1 MRSTP
6 PPDSWNKAY
15 CIFFLQGIGQLFP
28 WNVFI
33 NAEDYFRRRL
43 CGSAFENNFENFIS
57 AGYNIAAIAGLV
69 LALRYQERWNLSGRI
84 MGSLAVSMLTFLA
97 CGTFVLAEGI
107 DSTLL
112 FFWTLGLIIV
122 SGLATAVLQGGLF
135 SMASAF
141 PPRYTQA
148 MMAGQGLAGLAVALA
163 GLFTTLAGP
172 DDQSCI
178 VDPTEAFTNS
188 PLDSSSSS
196 GSGGS
201 GDGAFTDHHPAR
213 RAGVLAL
220 DGSGGPVGSPPCA
233 AYTRDWGTLVYF
245 GVAVVVLL
253 GCMLTYPLLERL
265 PLTAFYTRGGGG
277 DDDEDGAAAESAN
290 GSDVHGLGGKDDG
303 WLGVGHT
310 AAVSSSL
317 SPTGSSS
324 MYRRLV
330 DDTPPL
336 RLLALGKPLSDSD
349 AYERGGQGEGP
360 KGDVG
365 PVGPVGVNIATAA
378 GAGGLRSRL
387 APISRYA
394 FAVFL
399 VFTVT
404 LSVFPGAT
412 SEIVSWRRCQPGRSR
427 FFAGDVFVMFSFVSF
442 NSFDLLGRLAAGL
455 ARALPYGWLPT
466 ASVSR
471 CVFVPLLL
479 ACRSEN
485 SRFRDWLSAD
495 AFPLILMPLFAFT
508 NGYVGSLSMMAGS
521 QKGAWAGTA
530 MVLFLNGGLLA
541 GSLLSFVVL
550 FASTES

>member
-1 MRSTP
+1 
-6 PPDSWNKAY
+6 
-15 CIFFLQGIGQLFP
+15 
-28 WNVFI
+28 
-33 NAEDYFRRRL
+33 
-43 CGSAFENNFENFIS
+43 
-57 AGYNIAAIAGLV
+57 
-69 LALRYQERWNLSGRI
+69 
-84 MGSLAVSMLTFLA
+84 
-97 CGTFVLAEGI
+97 
-107 DSTLL
+107 
-112 FFWTLGLIIV
+112 
-122 SGLATAVLQGGLF
+122 
-135 SMASAF
+135 MASAF

-178 VDPTEAFTNS
+178 VDPTATVRNH
-188 PLDSSSSS
+188 DSSSSS
-196 GSGGS
+196 TSS
-201 GDGAFTDHHPAR
+201 STGDGTFTDHHPAR
-213 RAGVLAL
+213 QAGVLAL
-220 DGSGGPVGSPPCA
+220 DDGDGPVGSLSCA
-233 AYTRDWGTLVYF
+233 PYARDWGTLVYF

-265 PLTAFYTRGGGG
+265 PVTAFYTRGGG
-277 DDDEDGAAAESAN
+277 DEDGGAAESVN
-290 GSDVHGLGGKDDG
+290 GGDVHEVGGKDGG

-310 AAVSSSL
+310 AAVSSSS

-336 RLLALGKPLSDSD
+336 RLLALEKPLSDSD
-349 AYERGGQGEGP
+349 AYERGEEGEGP
-360 KGDVG
+360 KGNG
-365 PVGPVGVNIATAA
+365 PVAVNIATAA
-378 GAGGLRSRL
+378 GVDGLRSRL

-394 FAVFL
+394 FAVFM
-399 VFTVT
+399 VFAVT

-412 SEIVSWRRCQPGRSR
+412 SEIVSSRQCRPGRSR

-442 NSFDLLGRLAAGL
+442 NAFDLLGRLAAGL
-455 ARALPYGWLPT
+455 ARAIPYGWLPT

-471 CVFVPLLL
+471 SVFIPLLL

-485 SRFRDWLSAD
+485 SRFRNWLSAD
-495 AFPLILMPLFAFT
+495 AFPLVLMPLFAFT
-508 NGYVGSLSMMAGS
+508 NGYVSSLSMMAGS

-550 FASTES
+550 YASTES